1 MKIEI
6 TSLTDKA
13 IEERGGDILKIK
25 INGKKVF
32 SVYDGEPEDNTLGR
46 NFNDCYKLE
55 NIFTSI
61 YQAVITGEES
71 EIISSQVDEI

>member
-13 IEERGGDILKIK
+13 IEERGGDILEIK

-32 SVYDGEPEDNTLGR
+32 SVYDGEPERKTKWLNL
-46 NFNDCYKLE
+46 K
-55 NIFTSI
+55 I
-61 YQAVITGEES
+61 
-71 EIISSQVDEI
+71 